1 MVLAVKV
8 AVGAHLHPELGHI
21 ARGIGQ
27 QGIDRRQGGRR
38 ALVGGLVERMQDD
51 ADQQRLAGFLPV
63 RFQAAAVRVD
73 DQRGEVLHVA
83 DLVLGTDPDFV
94 ERVPA
99 DAAAGRSGLEAQHPV
114 FCVLPAPAG
123 GQGPELAFQVG
134 DDGALAPRQEGRHH
148 QSDPLAG
155 TRRRVA
161 QDMLRAV
168 VAQVVRVTPRVQ
180 PGADI
185 DAGACRRPGA
195 GKGLPQRARP
205 GQQARR
211 LDVLQ
216 VCPAGRAVQVRVQ
229 PGGIGQD
236 HPGDRQAEQAQG
248 GDDHAD
254 TAGAHDRVRVLPVPL
269 ASPLQD
275 RPRHIQMLEVTAQCR
290 LVAEVVR
297 EELGGGL
304 QTGRQRNHDQ
314 RRDELAG
321 FRRRS
326 SHLGSDGVVE
336 RVFHRLLPG
345 ILIEPWV
352 TVTGSPRA
360 RRCIRRAV
368 ASSIGSTMTSS
379 PRFSRASEWPS
390 I

>member
-21 ARGIGQ
+21 ALGIGQ

-38 ALVGGLVERMQDD
+38 ALVGGLVERVQDD

-63 RFQAAAVRVD
+63 RFQTAAVRVD

-83 DLVLGTDPDFV
+83 NLVFGADPDFV
-94 ERVPA
+94 QGVPA
-99 DAAAGRSGLEAQHPV
+99 DAAAGRSGLEAQHLV
-114 FCVLPAPAG
+114 FRMLPAPAG

-148 QSDPLAG
+148 QADPLAG
-155 TRRRVA
+155 TGRRVA
-161 QDMLRAV
+161 QDMLRTV
-168 VAQVVRVTPRVQ
+168 VAQVMRMTPRVQ
-180 PGADI
+180 PGTDI
-185 DAGACRRPGA
+185 DAGARRRPGA
-195 GKGLPQRARP
+195 GERLPERSRP

-216 VCPAGRAVQVRVQ
+216 VGPAGRTVQVRVQ
-229 PGGIGQD
+229 PGRVGQD
-236 HPGDRQAEQAQG
+236 HPANRQAEEAQG

-254 TAGAHDRVRVLPVPL
+254 TAGAHDRVWVLPVPL

-275 RPRHIQMLEVTAQCR
+275 RPRHIQVLEVTAQCR
-290 LVAEVVR
+290 LVAEIVR

-304 QTGRQRNHDQ
+304 QAGRQGNHDQ

-326 SHLGSDGVVE
+326 SHLWSDGVVE
-336 RVFHRLLPG
+336 LVFHRLLPG
-345 ILIEPWV
+345 ILMEPLV

-360 RRCIRRAV
+360 RRFIRRAL

-379 PRFSRASEWPS
+379 PRFRRASEWPS